1 MIDPL
6 RLEEIPQA
14 VLAQVAQLSAVWK
27 SAAGQL
33 LDRWDSRIWLPY
45 PAESSRE
52 RRLRSAAR

>member
-1 MIDPL
+1 MQQLIDPL

-33 LDRWDSRIWLPY
+33 LN
-45 PAESSRE
+45 
-52 RRLRSAAR
+52 RLGQQDLAAVPR